1 MNGWIVLLVIV
12 AALAGLAF
20 WLVKS
25 GWWAKAQEFL
35 GEVRS
40 ELKKVSFPA
49 REEVVATT
57 VVVIVT
63 SVVFA
68 IFLWLADMLII
79 RGYEGLFQVLGV

>member
-12 AALAGLAF
+12 VVLAGLAF

-25 GWWAKAQEFL
+25 GWWARAQEFL
-35 GEVRS
+35 AEVRA
-40 ELKKVSFPA
+40 ELKKVSFPS

-57 VVVIVT
+57 IVVLVT

-68 IFLWLADMLII
+68 IYLWAADLLII
-79 RGYEGLFQVLGV
+79 RGYEGLFRVLGS

>member
-12 AALAGLAF
+12 AVLAGLAF

-25 GWWAKAQEFL
+25 GWWARTVEFL

-57 VVVIVT
+57 IVVIVT

-68 IFLWLADMLII
+68 IYLWLADLLII
-79 RGYEGLFQVLGV
+79 RGYEGLFQVLGS